1 MTTENARWLQ
11 SISNKG
17 DVITVLNSGGPTLD
31 SWDGL
36 GDWQVPWDQWQAGG
50 KK

>member
-1 MTTENARWLQ
+1 MQ

-17 DVITVLNSGGPTLD
+17 DVIVVKNSGGPRLE

-36 GDWQVPWDQWQAGG
+36 GDWQIPWKEWVKGG
-50 KK
+50 QR

>member
-1 MTTENARWLQ
+1 MTTENAHWLQ

-17 DVITVLNSGGPTLD
+17 DVIVVQNSGGPALE

-36 GDWQVPWDQWQAGG
+36 GDWQVPWDQWIGGG